1 MPVWLEYR
9 WEDTFLHRMN
19 PIAKLAILGGVMS
32 YAPLV
37 WDLRILLI
45 FGAIGLFM
53 VWKAKIPRFWFYPL
67 LLFVIVRAWAGFIG
81 GLSQTQEGL
90 FRHLPYELTSIAA
103 FTITVPPNLTY
114 GVTLGGLIW
123 AMAITL
129 QTPVT
134 VLFAYSFIY
143 TTGLGDL
150 IQSLSKFKVPQ
161 SLLYIIMV
169 GYRFVPYMWRMTM
182 DIIHAQQLRGWAVDS
197 KNPVKIA
204 KKLSPIAYP
213 IARQVLSIIDDVT
226 VSSQVRA
233 FGSGKIVAAP
243 RLKMKGHEK
252 LIAILAIAIFGTL
265 FYLMFLPGVWLGW
278 L

>member
-37 WDLRILLI
+37 WDLRILLVL
-45 FGAIGLFM
+45 GAVGVFM
-53 VWKAKIPRFWFYPL
+53 VWRAKVPRFWFAPL
-67 LLFVIVRAWAGFIG
+67 LIFILVRAWAGFIG
-81 GLSQTQEGL
+81 GLSQTQAGL
-90 FRHLPYELTSIAA
+90 FRHLPIELTSIAA
-103 FTITVPPNLTY
+103 FTITIPPGLTY

-123 AMAITL
+123 AAAITA

-150 IQSLSKFKVPQ
+150 IQSLAKFKVPQ

-169 GYRFVPYMWRMTM
+169 GYRFVPYMWRMTT

-197 KNPVKIA
+197 KNPVKIVR
-204 KKLSPIAYP
+204 KLTPIAYP

-226 VSSQVRA
+226 ISSQVRA
-233 FGSGKIVAAP
+233 FGSGKIVP
-243 RLKMKGHEK
+243 TPKLKLKAHEWIISILS
-252 LIAILAIAIFGTL
+252 LIIFGTL
-265 FYLMFLPGVWLGW
+265 FYLMFLPGVYLGW